1 MMIRNGKLPHSLTY
15 YSHRALQT
23 SGQEHNSSIILTVL
37 SILICLLARVASLW
51 RLQLRLCRMQHTSFQ
66 SCCRVPPPPSPPL
79 LLSSLD
85 QAAASLSQLCR
96 TRVRSVRSVRRRQLI
111 GVDTV
116 KNQDEREGG
125 REGGGHD

>member
-37 SILICLLARVASLW
+37 SVLICLLACKGCLSLEAAA
-51 RLQLRLCRMQHTSFQ
+51 LSLPNATHIFSILL
-66 SCCRVPPPPSPPL
+66 SCPP

-125 REGGGHD
+125 RG

>member
-66 SCCRVPPPPSPPL
+66 SCCRVPPPSPPL

>member
-66 SCCRVPPPPSPPL
+66 SCCRVPPPP
-79 LLSSLD
+79 LLSS
-85 QAAASLSQLCR
+85 SPPSI
-96 TRVRSVRSVRRRQLI
+96 RQQRHSPNCAVPES
-111 GVDTV
+111 GQSGQYDDD
-116 KNQDEREGG
+116 NS
-125 REGGGHD
+125 